1 MLKPIPDVIG
11 IGHRIFIPGKG
22 QGRAH
27 QGFIERLQERLRNR
41 MVRHPETN
49 GLALRLHQP
58 FGHIPGRLQ
67 YERVGTGGGITHQS
81 IGGIVY
87 PGISA
92 QLGQVAAHQR
102 EIMVISQST
111 DPPDALHGLLV
122 SQLTAQRISRIRG
135 IHHDTATLNDVNRLL
150 YQTSLWCLGVDGKK
164 LAHSCSQTPMPSGI

>member
-1 MLKPIPDVIG
+1 MLELITDVIRV
-11 IGHRIFIPGKG
+11 GHRVFIPRER
-22 QGRAH
+22 QRRTH
-27 QGFIERLQERLRNR
+27 QRLIKRVQERLRNR
-41 MVRHPETN
+41 MIGHPETN
-49 GLALRLHQP
+49 RLALRLHQP

-67 YERVGTGGGITHQS
+67 YERVGTGGGITQQS

-111 DPPDALHGLLV
+111 DPPDALHGLFV
-122 SQLTAQRISRIRG
+122 SQLTAQRISRVRG
-135 IHHDTATLNDVNRLL
+135 VHHDTATLNDVDRLL
-150 YQTSLWCLGVDGKK
+150 YQTSLRSLGVDGKK